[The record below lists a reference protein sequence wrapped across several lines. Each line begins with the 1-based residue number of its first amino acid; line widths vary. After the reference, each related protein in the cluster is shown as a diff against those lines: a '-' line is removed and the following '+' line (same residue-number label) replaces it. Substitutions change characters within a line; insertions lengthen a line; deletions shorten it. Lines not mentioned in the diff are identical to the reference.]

1 MDDLTKL
8 SKEELV
14 REHGARVGAFIKI
27 DASSHQAIE
36 LSNKYGES
44 RDELLRRLTPQP
56 TGDHPED
63 NCQKCSHRMRLN
75 YAADSDTWNKVV
87 GDAWSIICVDCFIE
101 LCQKAGVEPKFVVFH
116 IPGSEFYHE
125 VIPQPVGEIGE
136 LLDRIH
142 DEGYD
147 YDRDKD
153 WQALRTAVASL
164 QDELDAEKRTC
175 LEFVGTCGEL
185 GKTVTRLRGLIGEL
199 VDKKILN
206 DMVWGEEAFC
216 RFCGSIRDDFR
227 QYIPDGDDTNDC
239 FNPDCPAVRARAE
252 LEAQNG

>member
-27 DASSHQAIE
+27 DASSPQAIE

-63 NCQKCSHRMRLN
+63 NCQKCGHRMRLN

-116 IPGSEFYHE
+116 IRGSEFYHE
-125 VIPQPVGEIGE
+125 IIPDEVDKRFAENKRLDTEI
-136 LLDRIH
+136 
-142 DEGYD
+142 
-147 YDRDKD
+147 
-153 WQALRTAVASL
+153 T
-164 QDELDAEKRTC
+164 T
-175 LEFVGTCGEL
+175 
-185 GKTVTRLRGLIGEL
+185 LRGLLAWAISK
-199 VDKKILN
+199 V
-206 DMVWGEEAFC
+206 C
-216 RFCGSIRDDFR
+216 
-227 QYIPDGDDTNDC
+227 NDC
-239 FNPDCPAVRARAE
+239 GCDNVNRTLCPITNPDCPAVYARAE
-252 LEAQNG
+252 LEVGS

>member
-27 DASSHQAIE
+27 DASSPQAIE

-44 RDELLRRLTPQP
+44 RDELLRRLTPP
-56 TGDHPED
+56 TVGDHPED
-63 NCQKCSHRMRLN
+63 NCDKCSHRMRLN

-116 IPGSEFYHE
+116 IRGSEFYHE

-136 LLDRIH
+136 LLETVAMMPGCCSSTTDRVGFSRTI
-142 DEGYD
+142 D
-147 YDRDKD
+147 
-153 WQALRTAVASL
+153 ALRTAVAKM
-164 QDELDAEKRTC
+164 QA
-175 LEFVGTCGEL
+175 G
-185 GKTVTRLRGLIGEL
+185 GKTLVDEVDKRFAENKRLDTEITTLRGLLAWAISK
-199 VDKKILN
+199 VCDY
-206 DMVWGEEAFC
+206 
-216 RFCGSIRDDFR
+216 CGCDNVNRTLCPVTR
-227 QYIPDGDDTNDC
+227 
-239 FNPDCPAVRARAE
+239 PDCPAVYARAE
-252 LEAQNG
+252 LEVGS